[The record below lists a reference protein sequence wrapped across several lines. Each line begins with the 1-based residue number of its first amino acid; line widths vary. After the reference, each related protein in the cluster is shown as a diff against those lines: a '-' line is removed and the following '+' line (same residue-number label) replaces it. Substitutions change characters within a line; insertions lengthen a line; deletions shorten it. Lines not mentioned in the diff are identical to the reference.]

1 MTEGGS
7 VTMIVRAAAIDELRR
22 QIRGEIIRPADAG
35 YHEARSVYNT
45 IHNRW
50 PALVLRA
57 ADENDVVTG
66 VQFARSHGLII
77 AVRGG
82 NHSMP
87 GFGSCDDGLVLDLG
101 GIRRVD
107 VDPHRRIVS
116 VAGGCTWADVN
127 DATHRHGLATTGGL
141 ISTTGVGGLTLG
153 GGIGYLARLHG
164 LACDNLIAADVV
176 TADGDRLRAT
186 TEEHADLLWALRG
199 GGGNFGVVT
208 SFEFR
213 LHDVGEVIAGPI
225 VFPLSADV
233 VRAWGEL
240 VRRAPTQLGT
250 ILGLTLAPTAPFV
263 PDAWHGK
270 PAVVVIVCWTGP
282 RDQADTVLRE
292 FDDLGPAIGQSVGPM
307 PYPVV
312 NTLFDSLLPR
322 GMRHYWRSHIV
333 PEMPG
338 DALEAL
344 VSECQAVPSAA
355 SGVFFYPID
364 GACHHVSVHDSAF
377 PHREARF
384 AIGVHGD
391 WWSRD
396 DDTRGMDWVRACDAA
411 LHSRHS
417 SGSRYVNFA
426 SDDGRSIVESAYGPN
441 HERLAAVKRRYD
453 PHNVFCLNHN
463 IDPDASVGGEDR

>member
-1 MTEGGS
+1 MTT
-7 VTMIVRAAAIDELRR
+7 VVRAAAIDELRR
-22 QIRGEIIRPADAG
+22 QVHGDIIQPGEAG
-35 YHEARSVYNT
+35 YDAARSVYNA

-57 ADENDVVTG
+57 ADVDDVVTG
-66 VQFARSHGLII
+66 VRFARSHGLIL

-87 GFGSCDDGLVLDLG
+87 GFGACDDGLVLDLG
-101 GIRRVD
+101 GMRRVD
-107 VDPHRRIVS
+107 VDPNRRIAT

-153 GGIGYLARLHG
+153 GGIGYLCRSHG

-225 VFPLSADV
+225 AFPLSADV
-233 VRAWGEL
+233 VRVWGEL

-270 PAVVVIVCWTGP
+270 PAVVVIVCWTGL
-282 RDQADTVLRE
+282 RDRADRVLRE
-292 FDDLGPAIGQSVGPM
+292 LDDLGPAIGRSIGPM

-312 NTLFDSLLPR
+312 NTLFDSLLPH
-322 GMRHYWRSHIV
+322 GMRHYWRSHIAA
-333 PEMPG
+333 EMP
-338 DALEAL
+338 DAALDTL
-344 VSECQAVPSAA
+344 VSECRAVPSAA

-364 GACHHVSVHDSAF
+364 GACHRVPVHDSAF
-377 PHREARF
+377 PHRDARF
-384 AIGVHGD
+384 AIGIHGD

-396 DDTRGMDWVRACDAA
+396 DDARGVDWVRACDAA
-411 LHSRHS
+411 LRSRYS
-417 SGSRYVNFA
+417 SGSQYVNFA
-426 SDDGRSIVESAYGPN
+426 SDEGGSTVGSAYGPN
-441 HERLAAVKRRYD
+441 YERLVSVKRRYD